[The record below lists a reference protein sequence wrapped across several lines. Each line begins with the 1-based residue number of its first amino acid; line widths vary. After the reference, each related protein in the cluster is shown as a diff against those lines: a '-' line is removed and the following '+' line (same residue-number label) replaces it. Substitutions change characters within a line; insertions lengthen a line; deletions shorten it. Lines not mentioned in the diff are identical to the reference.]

1 MIEDRHHEFK
11 MFKNKD
17 FRHIAALILEY
28 ICAFLNSEGG
38 TMYLGINDESIVY
51 GLEVPQKWIDQLLLK
66 IDNDGK
72 VHMTPPL
79 IPQKYQIR
87 VIPVKNR
94 KKLWLNVIEVKV
106 FPPHTKQ
113 KVLNLY
119 LREGY
124 IRMNASNHRLSA
136 SDIMEYMRLNNT
148 QKLEDTLKSSEEQLD
163 SMDEL
168 ELREIQSTLNKLN
181 QKVEAKLK
189 RKERRDSTDSK
200 KTQ

>member
-1 MIEDRHHEFK
+1 
-11 MFKNKD
+11 
-17 FRHIAALILEY
+17 
-28 ICAFLNSEGG
+28 
-38 TMYLGINDESIVY
+38 MYLGINDDSIVY
-51 GLEVPQKWIDQLLLK
+51 GIEVTQKWIDQLLLK

-136 SDIMEYMRLNNT
+136 SDIMEYMRLNNI

-163 SMDEL
+163 SMDEF
-168 ELREIQSTLNKLN
+168 
-181 QKVEAKLK
+181 
-189 RKERRDSTDSK
+189 
-200 KTQ
+200 